1 MTPVRSVGMLRPE
14 TRGVI
19 PKSASESGD
28 RPLGGCVKV
37 PRHIAII
44 MDGNGRWASER
55 NLPRW
60 DGHREGAKRV
70 RPVVEHCID
79 CGVKALTLYAF
90 SVQNW
95 GRPEDEIGTLMGL
108 LTQFIA
114 LEKPHLIERGVRVH
128 AIGELSRLPPDAEQ
142 SIHAL
147 VTDTAQNTEFE
158 LTICLSYGGREELV
172 RSMQRLAR
180 KVQSGVL
187 APDEIS
193 EGLVERHLDV
203 LSSGRSGP
211 GHPNQR

>member
-1 MTPVRSVGMLRPE
+1 M
-14 TRGVI
+14 
-19 PKSASESGD
+19 
-28 RPLGGCVKV
+28 
-37 PRHIAII
+37 
-44 MDGNGRWASER
+44 
-55 NLPRW
+55 
-60 DGHREGAKRV
+60 

-142 SIHAL
+142 SIHGL
-147 VTDTAQNTEFE
+147 VADTAQNTEFE

-180 KVQSGVL
+180 KVQSGAL

-193 EGLVERHLDV
+193 EGLVERHLDTSYLQDDPDLVIRTSGEQRLSNFLLWQSAYAELWFTDV
-203 LSSGRSGP
+203 LWPDFAPEHLDEAIRSFASRERRYGLVSP
-211 GHPNQR
+211 PLTNKE